1 MAQIY
6 SGANRSLLTIHAMIY
21 GRVQG
26 VSYRYWT
33 QAEARKRSLLGWVR
47 NRRDGSVEAVFS
59 GSDDDVDAMLEACWS
74 GPMLA
79 SVSDIETRDY
89 TDKIPESFD
98 VLPTT

>member
-47 NRRDGSVEAVFS
+47 NRSDGSVEAVFS
-59 GSDDDVDAMLEACWS
+59 GSNEDVAAMLKACWS

-79 SVSDIETRDY
+79 SVRDIETSDY
-89 TDKIPESFD
+89 TDPVPEFFD
-98 VLPTT
+98 ILPTP

>member
-1 MAQIY
+1 M
-6 SGANRSLLTIHAMIY
+6 
-21 GRVQG
+21 
-26 VSYRYWT
+26 
-33 QAEARKRSLLGWVR
+33 
-47 NRRDGSVEAVFS
+47 EAVFS